1 MISFRQFLQTAFQHG
16 PYTTDDVIAAVLP
29 LFRDVQALHDEGLV
43 APFGPESAIQATA
56 RTLRLNPEGALPPQ
70 DAADKVDALFNG
82 HNPNF
87 EVIDKVRLPE
97 GQAAQSL
104 RVHTDTDKPLRHA
117 AYIPGFDS
125 YELLLGHHD
134 EQTDIF
140 VLGLVLASLALGLDL
155 HDPETLQ
162 TLVAQRERP
171 LLHKNLHPA
180 LGTLITEMTE
190 LERGNRT
197 PDLREAIHRLEN
209 YRDFDPEKQT
219 DLAQVAGW
227 VTHDR
232 SEKQQFILHKLR
244 NRLFDISRRNRL
256 LFYKANSRF
265 ANLTFGSVPMVL
277 HHQSIRPELL
287 FTWNADI
294 ESKVVAMGDLSLNKY
309 LRFEDHPYL
318 PAVLNKIRLEAQRDV
333 QEFGFSQLKLVVAF
347 LKWHNLAEDPQESI
361 HSPLLLLPVELK
373 KKKQTGGDQYVLTVT
388 DNNAEVNPVLANRL
402 QELFGIEL
410 PDSVDLEDMSPEV
423 FCEHIRRQVEGA
435 NRGIVL
441 QYLRKPRIRLIYKE
455 ARETAEQ
462 YRKKTSGAEVPKPKD
477 APAEP
482 DEVTEKELFEWA
494 EAEANP
500 YRWEF
505 DACQVVLGNF
515 NYKKMS
521 LVRDY
526 NAAIEQRHRH
536 GVFDHLFSDHPRPLA
551 EETELPALPEE
562 WFHVIQAD
570 PTQTRA
576 ILQARK
582 GESYIIQGPPGTGK
596 SQTITNLIADFVA
609 RGKKVLFVCEK
620 RAALDVVFHRLQQ
633 QGLSD
638 LCSYIHDSQGDKRA
652 FIKDLKQSYEAAL
665 KPDTDLHTITLRRDA
680 LLHNLRRQLQL
691 LQEFHDTHADE
702 TESAGVPVRT
712 LIERL
717 LSLKPLIP
725 ATDAETEEIVPGYL
739 QWLQF
744 GNVVEQLGQALEET
758 GAEPVFASHPLSRV
772 NESVFASPQPIG
784 LLKQL
789 TTDALALLETLQSAR
804 EHASRLSELKAL
816 VLQATLL
823 LPLASAGLLRLVD
836 PSNPDAQAFEMRFAE
851 VKGLQRSAEEAAAQN
866 TGWRQKLSVEDTVAG
881 LEVARRHEDSF
892 WRFLS
897 GRWRR
902 LNRTLRAQYDF
913 AARAVPPSAVFILEQ
928 LQHEY
933 EAAATASRA
942 RQSLESDYRISQ
954 LEMTW
959 LAVERLRGK
968 LHEPSLQY
976 LLHHPQAAETVRN
989 LAALQEPLLKLETLL
1004 AQTLADP
1011 APQPFGELTD
1021 LLESIRLNAPAL
1033 EELLPV
1039 LGNYTAL
1046 PGDFKSALRK
1056 LPWSPGELEAG
1067 MAGKSLR
1074 QLYRSNKAFAQAGAH
1089 NVEQAVGTVKHCY
1102 GELLQLN
1109 AAYIRAN
1116 IRRQFLENVQRSQK
1130 ADEAYMDGRRILENE
1145 FSKSMRFKSI
1155 RELCSRASGRVLLD
1169 LKPVWLMSPLS
1180 VSDAFP
1186 LDQPFFDAV
1195 IFDEASQITLEEGVP
1210 ALYRAPQTIIVG
1222 DEKQMPPTD
1231 FFSARTGDPDD
1242 LGADPVDDD
1251 ILSADADSLLTQGAR
1266 KMNSYLLGWHYRSH
1280 FETLISYSNHA
1291 FYDAALLTIPDRSE
1305 HAAQRQPISVAQPSD
1320 AMFNIKAIFDR
1331 SISYHHIPQGVYAKR
1346 GNMAEAGYIAHLVRE
1361 LLGKRTKDSIGIV
1374 AFSQEQQSAINAAL
1388 DALAEQDPAFD
1399 DLLDEAM
1406 ARTENGQFTGLFV
1419 KNLENVQGDERD
1431 IIIMSVCYAPD
1442 PRGKMSMHF
1451 GPINKKGGEKRL
1463 NVIFSRARRHMAI
1476 VSSIRH
1482 GQITNL
1488 YNPGANFLSRFLQYA
1503 EQVSTGNMKQA
1514 RLVLDGLTTAR
1525 PQGRFRSG
1533 DTVVLQEIREALE
1546 KEGLTVAEQVGQSG
1560 FRCSLAVKS
1569 KPDDAQYALGIQ
1581 VDDEAWYQ
1589 HDNVLEQYYQRP
1601 AVMETFGWRTI
1612 TVYAKDWLSE
1622 PEKVVE
1628 DIMKRLGKQAQANG
1642 NAVVKE
1648 DALPE
1653 GTVRLLTGEG
1663 KQEKFWEITATGPKL
1678 FIRHGKSGTKGQ
1690 IEVKTCIN
1698 EADAEKEMDKA
1709 IAEKKAAGWRELAAN

>member
-1 MISFRQFLQTAFQHG
+1 M
-16 PYTTDDVIAAVLP
+16 
-29 LFRDVQALHDEGLV
+29 QALHNEGMV
-43 APFGPESAIQATA
+43 APFGNDTAILATA
-56 RTLRLNPEGALPPQ
+56 RTLLLDASAAHPPL
-70 DAADKVDALFNG
+70 DASGKVQALFDG

-97 GQAAQSL
+97 GQAAESL
-104 RVHTDTDKPLRHA
+104 RVHADTDKPLRHA
-117 AYIPGFDS
+117 AYIPGYRS
-125 YELLLGHHD
+125 YEMLLGHHD

-140 VLGLVLASLALGLDL
+140 CLGLVLASIALGLDL
-155 HDPETLQ
+155 YDPANLPV
-162 TLVAQRERP
+162 LVAQRERP
-171 LLHKNLHPA
+171 LLHKALHPA

-190 LERGNRT
+190 LERSLRT
-197 PDLREAIHRLEN
+197 RDLQEAIHRLEN

-277 HHQSIRPELL
+277 HHQSIRSELL
-287 FTWNADI
+287 FTWNSDI
-294 ESKVVAMGDLSLNKY
+294 EAKVIAMGDLPLNKY

-318 PAVLNKIRLEAQRDV
+318 PPVLNKIRLEAQRDV

-347 LKWHNLAEDPQESI
+347 LKWHNLAEDPQETI

-388 DNNAEVNPVLANRL
+388 ENNAEVNPVLANRL
-402 QELFGIEL
+402 RELFGIEL
-410 PDSVDLEDMSPEV
+410 PDSVDLEEMNPET

-462 YRKKTSGAEVPKPKD
+462 YRKKTAGAEVPKPQEP
-477 APAEP
+477 APEK

-505 DACQVVLGNF
+505 DTCQMVLGNF

-526 NAAIEQRHRH
+526 NAAIEQHHRH
-536 GVFDHLFSDHPRPLA
+536 GVFDHLFSDQPRPLQ
-551 EETELPALPEE
+551 EETELPVLPEE

-576 ILQARK
+576 ILQARE

-633 QGLSD
+633 QGLAE

-652 FIKDLKQSYEAAL
+652 FIKDLKACYEAAL
-665 KPDTDLHTITLRRDA
+665 KPDTDLHSITVKRDA

-691 LQEFHDTHADE
+691 LQEFHDTHAGE
-702 TESAGVPVRT
+702 TDSAGVPVRT

-725 ATDAETEEIVPGYL
+725 ATDAETEEVVPGYL
-739 QWLQF
+739 QWLQY

-772 NESVFASPQPIG
+772 HESIFSSPQPIAT
-784 LLKQL
+784 LKQL
-789 TTDALALLETLQSAR
+789 TGNSITLLETLQSAR
-804 EHASRLSELKAL
+804 EHAGKLNELKGL

-823 LPLASAGLLRLVD
+823 LPLANAGLLRLVD
-836 PSNPDAQAFEMRFAE
+836 PQHPDAVTFERRLAE
-851 VKGLQRSAEEAAAQN
+851 VKAFQKAAEQATAQN
-866 TGWRQKLSVEDTVAG
+866 TGWHQKFSVEDTLAG
-881 LEVARRHEDSF
+881 IEIARRYEESF

-897 GRWRR
+897 GQWRR
-902 LNRTLRAQYDF
+902 LKKALYAQYDF
-913 AARAVPPSAVFILEQ
+913 SARTVPPSAVTVLEQ
-928 LQHEY
+928 LRGEY
-933 EAAATASRA
+933 EAAHNASQA
-942 RQSLESDYRISQ
+942 RKALESDYQISQ
-954 LEMTW
+954 IEMTW
-959 LAVERLRGK
+959 LAVERLRNK
-968 LHEPSLQY
+968 LNEPSLQY
-976 LLHHPQAAETVRN
+976 LLHHQQAADTVRT

-1004 AQTLADP
+1004 SQTLADP
-1011 APQPFGELTD
+1011 APQPFGELAD

-1039 LGNYTAL
+1039 MGNYTAL
-1046 PGDFKSALRK
+1046 PVDFKAALRR
-1056 LPWSPGELEAG
+1056 LPWTPGELEAG

-1074 QLYRSNKAFAQAGAH
+1074 QLYRANKAFAQAGASA
-1089 NVEQAVGTVKHCY
+1089 VEQAVATVKHCY
-1102 GELLQLN
+1102 SELLQLN

-1116 IRRQFLENVQRSQK
+1116 IRRHFLDNVQRSQK
-1130 ADEAYMDGRRILENE
+1130 TDETYMEGRRILENE
-1145 FSKSMRFKSI
+1145 FSKSMRYKSI
-1155 RELCSRASGRVLLD
+1155 RELCSRASGKVLLD

-1242 LGADPVDDD
+1242 LGADMVDDEL
-1251 ILSADADSLLTQGAR
+1251 LSADADSLLTQGAR

-1305 HAAQRQPISVAQPSD
+1305 HAVQRQPISVAAPSD
-1320 AMFNIKAIFDR
+1320 AMFNIKALFDR
-1331 SISYHHIPQGVYAKR
+1331 SISFHHIAQGVYAKR
-1346 GNMAEAGYIAHLVRE
+1346 GNIAEATYIAHLVRE
-1361 LLGKRTKDSIGIV
+1361 LLSKKTKDSIGIV
-1374 AFSQEQQSAINAAL
+1374 AFSQEQQGAINAAL
-1388 DALAEQDPAFD
+1388 EKLAEQDPAFD
-1399 DLLDEAM
+1399 DLLDEAV

-1431 IIIMSVCYAPD
+1431 IIILSVCYAPD
-1442 PRGKMSMHF
+1442 ARGKMSMNF

-1476 VSSIRH
+1476 VSTIRH
-1482 GQITNL
+1482 SQITNL

-1503 EQVSTGNMKQA
+1503 EQVSSGNMKQA
-1514 RLVLDGLTTAR
+1514 RTVLDGLTTAR
-1525 PQGRFRSG
+1525 PEGRFRSG

-1546 KEGLTVAEQVGQSG
+1546 KEGLTVSEQVGQSG
-1560 FRCSLAVKS
+1560 FRCSLAVKVR
-1569 KPDDAQYALGIQ
+1569 PDDVQFALGIQ

-1601 AVMETFGWRTI
+1601 AVMETFGWRTM

-1622 PEKVVE
+1622 PEKVTE
-1628 DIMKRLGKQAQANG
+1628 DILKRLGKQAAVNG
-1642 NAVVKE
+1642 HSAVKE

-1653 GTVRLLTGEG
+1653 GTVRLLSGEG
-1663 KQEKFWEITATGPKL
+1663 KQEKFWEINASGAKII
-1678 FIRHGKSGTKGQ
+1678 IRHGKSGTKGQ
-1690 IEVKTCIN
+1690 IEVRTCIN
-1698 EADAEKEMDKA
+1698 EPDAEKEKGKA
-1709 IAEKKAAGWRELAAN
+1709 IAEKKSAGWRDLSAN